1 MYNTLFMSN
10 KLEILKKRLIY
21 RASYRGTKE
30 MDILLST
37 FVNKYINSFDKNE
50 LIELDKFLDF
60 EDEIILNFY
69 QHNIVEKAI
78 DKNIVAEIFKDF
90 KI

>member
-1 MYNTLFMSN
+1 MSN

-21 RASYRGTKE
+21 RAGYRGTKE
-30 MDILLST
+30 MDILLSA
-37 FVNKYINSFDKNE
+37 FVNKYINTLSENLLNE
-50 LIELDKFLDF
+50 LDDFLKF

-69 QHNIVEKAI
+69 QHDIIEKGI
-78 DKNIVAEIFKDF
+78 NKNGVSKIFKNF